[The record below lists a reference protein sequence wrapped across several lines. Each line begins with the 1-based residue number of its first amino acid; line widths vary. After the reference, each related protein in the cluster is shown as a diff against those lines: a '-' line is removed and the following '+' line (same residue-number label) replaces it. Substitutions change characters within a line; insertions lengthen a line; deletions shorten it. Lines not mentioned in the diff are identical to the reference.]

1 MKRRPLALEHLE
13 DRLAPA
19 TFGIPWP
26 DAQHLTLSFVRDGT
40 TGGLSPS
47 NLFQDLNSLSP
58 TATWQR
64 EILRA
69 FQTWAINGS
78 ANIALVADGGQAMGS
93 PGAIQGDSR
102 FGDIRIAAAST
113 ASAIDPSDLADA
125 QPFSW
130 TGTTWSGDVVLNSS
144 YKIGVGNVPGQYD
157 HYSAML
163 HEAGHV
169 FGLDEVNDPSSPMY
183 PSYAY
188 RTGLSAGDVA
198 QFQHLYGVRQ
208 PDSFGFA
215 NGSLGTAASL
225 GTSSEG
231 GSTLADISTPSQ
243 VEYFKF
249 VTPGGLSGFSGFTAQ
264 VKTSGISLLTPSLTV
279 YDASGHTVAS
289 SFSTD
294 PLHGDVTVQVSGHA
308 SSTYYVKVTG
318 SAGSGVFGVGSY
330 QLNVGYQYGFLSLGG
345 LVNTVSNVVSSL
357 TTVAHNTLDSA
368 LTLVE
373 NSVTGL
379 DLRFDYLAKGN
390 ITTATS
396 ADYYQVHS
404 PASANGGT
412 EVMIAMVWALDVNG
426 LNSRIHVF
434 DANKQPV
441 PVEVIAN
448 DHGTYTAQVPN
459 ALPDANYYIE
469 VAPANPNG
477 GNSTGKYFLAVNFHQ
492 EAPVW
497 FPNINSGTLSQAQ
510 PAMTTAF
517 TASGNE
523 LFHFSLGAAYASSGA
538 TAAASVTMA
547 LVDQSGNVVLSLT
560 AAAGDPPMT
569 ANLYLAAG
577 NYTLRYT
584 AQTTNGSALQPLNF
598 WLDGDALS
606 DPIGAYQPPP
616 SNQPKTY

>member
-1 MKRRPLALEHLE
+1 MKRRPLALERLE
-13 DRLAPA
+13 DRLTPA
-19 TFGIPWP
+19 TFGVPWP
-26 DAQHLTLSFVRDGT
+26 DAQHLTLSFVPDGT
-40 TGGLSPS
+40 TGGLSAS
-47 NLFQDLNSLSP
+47 TLFQDLNALAP

-69 FQTWAINGS
+69 FQTWAINGN
-78 ANIALVADGGQAMGS
+78 ANIAVVTDGGQPMGS

-102 FGDIRIAAAST
+102 FGDIRIAAASAT
-113 ASAIDPSDLADA
+113 SAIDPSDLADA

-157 HYSAML
+157 LYSAML

-169 FGLDEVNDPSSPMY
+169 FGLGEIDDASSPMY
-183 PSYAY
+183 PTYAY

-198 QFQHLYGVRQ
+198 RFQHLYGVRE

-225 GTSSEG
+225 GTSSQG
-231 GSTLADISTPSQ
+231 GSTLADITAPSQ

-249 VTPGGLSGFSGFTAQ
+249 VTPGWLSGFTGFTAQ

-279 YDASGHTVAS
+279 YDAYGNPVAS

-318 SAGSGVFGVGSY
+318 SPDSGVFGVGSY
-330 QLNVGYQYGFLSLGG
+330 QLNVGYQYGSLSLGSI
-345 LVNTVSNVVSSL
+345 VNTASNVASGL
-357 TTVAHNTLDSA
+357 TNFAHNTLATA
-368 LTLVE
+368 LPLVE
-373 NSVTGL
+373 NSITGL

-390 ITTATS
+390 IATATT
-396 ADYYQVHS
+396 ADYYQVQS
-404 PASANGGT
+404 PDSANGGT

-434 DANKQPV
+434 DANQQPV

-459 ALPDANYYIE
+459 ALPDSTYYIE
-469 VAPANPNG
+469 VAPANPNA

-517 TASGNE
+517 TANGNE
-523 LFHFSLGAAYASSGA
+523 LFHFSLGAAYASAGA
-538 TAAASVTMA
+538 TAAASVTMT

-560 AAAGDPPMT
+560 AAAGDPPVT

-577 NYTLRYT
+577 NYSLRYT

-598 WLDGDALS
+598 WLDGDSLS
-606 DPIGAYQPPP
+606 DPIGAYQQPP
-616 SNQPKTY
+616 SSKPKTY